1 MQPKPIHGAAVAVC
15 MAQLCLWLCQHT
27 GGHLWKRVR
36 LTGQVASMDDMSAQ
50 LKCGLPSVE
59 SG

>member
-1 MQPKPIHGAAVAVC
+1 MQPKRIRGAAVAVYV
-15 MAQLCLWLCQHT
+15 AQLCLWLGQHT
-27 GGHLWKRVR
+27 GGHLWKRVW

-50 LKCGLPSVE
+50 RKCGLPSAE